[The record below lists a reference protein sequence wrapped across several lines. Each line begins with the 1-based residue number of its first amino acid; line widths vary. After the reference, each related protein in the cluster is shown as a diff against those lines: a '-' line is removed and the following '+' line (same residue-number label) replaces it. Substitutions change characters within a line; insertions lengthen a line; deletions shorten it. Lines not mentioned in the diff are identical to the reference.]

1 MTMAENQAVSPSP
14 PSRTPW
20 LPRNIWAVSLT
31 SFFTDIS
38 SEMILNL
45 LTLFL
50 ANVLGASTV
59 VIGLIDGVADTT
71 ASLSRILSGWISDRL
86 ARRKGLTAIGYTL
99 SAIAK
104 PLFFFADTWPLVLVL
119 RFADRLGKG
128 VRTAPRDAL
137 VADSVRT
144 DRRGLAFGVSRAAD
158 TAGAMLGVLIAA
170 AAVYLEGPSA
180 HVLSRATFQWVVVL
194 SILPAFLGVL
204 SFVLIA
210 REAPRIESGESGQ
223 LGSPPEAPKRSAR
236 SQSFRFS
243 PRFIGFLV
251 FVALFTLGNSSDAF
265 IILRAQQLGLT
276 VLQILLALVTLNLVY
291 AAASTP
297 SGALA
302 DRIGPGRLILAG
314 WLVYGLVYL
323 GFALCRQ
330 GWQVWALMGTY
341 GLYYGL
347 FDGTSRA
354 LVPGLVRPQVRG
366 AAYGV
371 FNAAVGVMALPASV
385 IAGLLWQ
392 GVGTWHGFGAPAPF
406 WFGSALAFASAFLL
420 VVVFPR
426 LRATD

>member
-1 MTMAENQAVSPSP
+1 M
-14 PSRTPW
+14 
-20 LPRNIWAVSLT
+20 
-31 SFFTDIS
+31 
-38 SEMILNL
+38 
-45 LTLFL
+45 
-50 ANVLGASTV
+50 
-59 VIGLIDGVADTT
+59 
-71 ASLSRILSGWISDRL
+71 
-86 ARRKGLTAIGYTL
+86 
-99 SAIAK
+99 
-104 PLFFFADTWPLVLVL
+104 
-119 RFADRLGKG
+119 
-128 VRTAPRDAL
+128 
-137 VADSVRT
+137 
-144 DRRGLAFGVSRAAD
+144 
-158 TAGAMLGVLIAA
+158 
-170 AAVYLEGPSA
+170 
-180 HVLSRATFQWVVVL
+180 VL

-210 REAPRIESGESGQ
+210 REPPRIEAGKSGQ

-265 IILRAQQLGLT
+265 LILRAQQLGLT

>member
-1 MTMAENQAVSPSP
+1 
-14 PSRTPW
+14 
-20 LPRNIWAVSLT
+20 VSLT

-38 SEMILNL
+38 SEMIFNL

-50 ANVLGASTV
+50 ANVLGAGTA
-59 VIGLIDGVADTT
+59 VIGLINGVADTT
-71 ASLSRILSGWISDRL
+71 ASLSQILSGWISDRMV
-86 ARRKGLTAIGYTL
+86 RRKGLTAIGYIL

-104 PLFFFADTWPLVLVL
+104 PVFFFADTWPVVLVL

-137 VADSVRT
+137 VADSART
-144 DRRGLAFGVSRAAD
+144 DRRGLAFGVHRAAD

-170 AAVYLEGPSA
+170 AVVYIEGPSA

-210 REAPRIESGESGQ
+210 REPPGIESG
-223 LGSPPEAPKRSAR
+223 GSKQPGSHPDPLKQSAR
-236 SQSFRFS
+236 SESFRFS

-251 FVALFTLGNSSDAF
+251 FVGLFTLGNSSDAF
-265 IILRAQQLGLT
+265 LVLRAQQVGLT
-276 VLQILLALVTLNLVY
+276 VLQILLALVTFNLVY
-291 AAASTP
+291 AVASAP
-297 SGALA
+297 SGAPA
-302 DRIGPGRLILAG
+302 DRIGPARLILAG
-314 WLVYGLVYL
+314 WLVYALVYL

-330 GWQVWALMGTY
+330 GWQVWALLGVY

-354 LVPGLVRPQVRG
+354 LVPDLVRPEVRG
-366 AAYGV
+366 TAYGV

-392 GVGTWHGFGAPAPF
+392 GAGTWHGFGAPAPF